1 MTYSTAKSLVN
12 LETLEI
18 RYCHK
23 MEEIV
28 MKQDGEDDED
38 KEIFFSKLK
47 LLELDYLRTLKRF
60 SGHSYTFRFP
70 LLECVTITQCPRLTM
85 FCPGAIYASHLQ
97 SIRVRRDIVDHHRD
111 IWMTDLNNTIQHRF
125 MTQEVIFTTTD
136 MALNAENITT
146 IRNVFP
152 RVTVLYI
159 EKFQDDGITFP
170 YSSLERFPQLRLLR
184 VQHSS
189 FEEIFPSLDQIID
202 FMGKI
207 PPFKV
212 LHIFYL
218 GKLKSIWKDDFQLPP
233 IHQNLRSLS
242 VKSCCNLVKLA
253 PSSASFENLRSLSV
267 SGCHQL
273 IHLVTSSTAKSLVS
287 LEWLAINDCKK
298 MEEIVMNETNEDV
311 EGGIT
316 FNQLQRIVL
325 TDLPSLKMF
334 ASQSLT
340 FEFPELEEIKIT
352 GCPQMKK
359 LGPGV
364 LKTPKLSKV
373 KIEGCDM
380 EWEDEGDLN
389 KTIEM
394 LCSAKDSVN

>member
-125 MTQEVIFTTTD
+125 MTQE
-136 MALNAENITT
+136 
-146 IRNVFP
+146 
-152 RVTVLYI
+152 
-159 EKFQDDGITFP
+159 
-170 YSSLERFPQLRLLR
+170 
-184 VQHSS
+184 HSS